1 MYPNMTVSARIIDNR
16 FHHLCVSFEQV
27 FFLEC
32 VKVRIHLVCLD
43 GVLHLLYLP
52 DGRND
57 VFAVDDVAH
66 SIRMI
71 TYATKPREVQERI
84 KREQRT
90 HLGEDLMD

>member
-1 MYPNMTVSARIIDNR
+1 MSYERADSCVTIQGLWNL
-16 FHHLCVSFEQV
+16 HLTNGLSRTE
-27 FFLEC
+27 
-32 VKVRIHLVCLD
+32 VCLD

-66 SIRMI
+66 FIRMI